1 MFGNHAKIDSD
12 IVATPA
18 QRLRIS
24 RKKYELNDIIYLR
37 KSFLSKRR
45 GIEMNTMKKIIK
57 KLFFS
62 DLEKFSQSLGYSTW
76 NELMDNS
83 FHIFIIPPDAEWFAT
98 QLPNKNWAVWND
110 EGQPPF
116 EYKEFV
122 KWAEAIRYL
131 RDIFEKNGYPEE
143 NWEPEGFEQNDDC
156 YSQEPDKN
164 KRIED

>member
-1 MFGNHAKIDSD
+1 
-12 IVATPA
+12 
-18 QRLRIS
+18 
-24 RKKYELNDIIYLR
+24 
-37 KSFLSKRR
+37 
-45 GIEMNTMKKIIK
+45 
-57 KLFFS
+57 
-62 DLEKFSQSLGYSTW
+62 
-76 NELMDNS
+76 MDNS

-143 NWEPEGFEQNDDC
+143 NWNQ
-156 YSQEPDKN
+156 KVLN
-164 KRIED
+164 KMTTVILKDLIKQTYRGLKRHLVMLS